1 MLVGTDPPCYSLDTT
16 FKAYFIHHQSHI
28 PRLSLLSRSTTV
40 QNYCCHRRTRWQF
53 VQLADML
60 DNSSSFTS
68 DFVLPPSP
76 LYPVWINADYFYW
89 AQCTKCDNWL
99 GTRNLRIML
108 KKQIP
113 QIPPPSERGNVFSPS
128 HFSDAVFVCYKKWKF
143 AIRVIFVVK
152 VIVT

>member
-1 MLVGTDPPCYSLDTT
+1 MTHLAIRWPLPLKHILAAAKAIFLVCPSLAVQQQCKIIAVIAEPGGSLSNLLICWTT
-16 FKAYFIHHQSHI
+16 LQVWLQILCDH
-28 PRLSLLSRSTTV
+28 
-40 QNYCCHRRTRWQF
+40 
-53 VQLADML
+53 
-60 DNSSSFTS
+60 
-68 DFVLPPSP
+68 PSP

-152 VIVT
+152 FIVT